1 VSAGPAAS
9 PRGATLRAFHRPLP
23 WLGLWI
29 VGWALCIGLSLTHP
43 TGLGIDVP
51 EGDKIEHFLAYGLLA
66 AWAVWLFRGTR
77 AQAVSAL
84 GLVSLGIALEFA
96 QGAWTVDRMMDWHD
110 GVADAVGVLA
120 GLGLARWLAPGFL
133 QWVDARLFRAPGDAD

>member
-1 VSAGPAAS
+1 VSAAPAAA
-9 PRGATLRAFHRPLP
+9 PRGATLRAFRRPLP
-23 WLGLWI
+23 WVGLWI
-29 VGWALCIGLSLTHP
+29 VGWALCVGLSLMHP
-43 TGLGIDVP
+43 PDLGIDVP
-51 EGDKIEHFLAYGLLA
+51 DGDKLGHFLAYGLLA

-110 GVADAVGVLA
+110 AVADALGVLG
-120 GLGLARWLAPGFL
+120 GLALARWRAPRFL
-133 QWVDARLFRAPGDAD
+133 QWIDARVFRAPGGAA